1 MDLEILIITDS
12 GSCSPHP
19 ATAHTADNH
28 DHAQLR
34 RAPKGLQTRGQALWR
49 STFGE
54 FELAEHEQTLLLE
67 ACRTVDLLDLLQAQ
81 IDEDGVVLAGVITP
95 PWLRPGSSASS
106 SPVCWRRCVS
116 RPMSLKINSSSSRGI
131 VSSLVVGLVAS
142 MALGGSMRRRRVF
155 PDLPPQHL
163 LEFNAAD
170 WPQGMSGHRL
180 SLERCRQG
188 LS

>member
-1 MDLEILIITDS
+1 MSSKINKPSE
-12 GSCSPHP
+12 P
-19 ATAHTADNH
+19 
-28 DHAQLR
+28 
-34 RAPKGLQTRGQALWR
+34 PKGLQTRGQALWR

-81 IDEDGVVLAGVITP
+81 IDEDGVVLAWCDGWRNHPALAEARQQRLVLARLLAA
-95 PWLRPGSSASS
+95 LRVPADESQDQQQQQ
-106 SPVCWRRCVS
+106 S
-116 RPMSLKINSSSSRGI
+116 RDRFH
-131 VSSLVVGLVAS
+131 LVVGLVAS

-180 SLERCRQG
+180 SFGAMPSRAFLSCMVGPAALRRCFG
-188 LS
+188 